1 MYAAMQVDDY
11 AVGVVG
17 PGGRGTSELHGVVD
31 RVDVLTGTLGTAMG
45 RRRPRRVGD
54 LRRQLLVS
62 RCTARI
68 RTQMSAA
75 YSRSDLDRALD
86 ACCAARDALET
97 DP

>member
-45 RRRPRRVGD
+45 RRRPRR
-54 LRRQLLVS
+54 
-62 RCTARI
+62 
-68 RTQMSAA
+68 AA